1 MQTPPTPTNDS
12 LYDAASDVAL
22 RLRAFDSYRRSQR
35 RALTALKRR
44 QPGFADSEYERA
56 LNAALVLFDTAR
68 HLVDVEY
75 EWMRASGLVE
85 QWPEKL
91 VAVLAS
97 RCPGFPADTY
107 FGLVSWMDLYYHQM

>member
-56 LNAALVLFDTAR
+56 LAAALVLFDTAR
-68 HLVDVEY
+68 RLVDTEY
-75 EWMRASGLVE
+75 ERMRASGPVA

-91 VAVLAS
+91 VPVLAS
-97 RCPGFPADTY
+97 RCPGFPVDTY
-107 FGLVSWMDLYYHQM
+107 LDLLNWMDIYYHQM